1 MVTQRNSASIKHALS
16 RYPLLKLRPRGMLS
30 LEYKNHTDHP
40 LRENQR
46 RGILNSLV
54 KPFAGFVVLLV
65 SVLYGFNL
73 LQLPSYKEFLLLD
86 LPSEMSRKK
95 CILYHTDWANYARNF
110 QVKDIP
116 IQAVT
121 DIAYAFFN
129 IQDSGGGAWVITAGD
144 E

>member
-1 MVTQRNSASIKHALS
+1 MVRNIKRTRTNPPRERQRL
-16 RYPLLKLRPRGMLS
+16 
-30 LEYKNHTDHP
+30 
-40 LRENQR
+40 
-46 RGILNSLV
+46 GIPNSLV
-54 KPFAGFVVLLV
+54 TPFAGLITVFVSLF
-65 SVLYGFNL
+65 YCFNL
-73 LQLPSYKEFLLLD
+73 LQLPSYKDFPSLD
-86 LPSEMSRKK
+86 SPSGMSRKK

-129 IQDSGGGAWVITAGD
+129 IQDSGGGAYVITAGD